1 MDYKKKIKDVI
12 DRFYIECV
20 DEFKEAEIQIA
31 NDSKFR
37 SMFRKKDYD
46 GNIKTLRE
54 IKKRTHSVRF
64 PTGDIQKG
72 DTAAKELIKQT
83 ENCIRQLGKL
93 CDAYV
98 QLQTTLKRKS
108 EGYKVSLA
116 EYNEVYR
123 RSQEQHVAAN
133 RELKE
138 LDILYTDYFD
148 DEDYEVYEFLD

>member
-37 SMFRKKDYD
+37 SMF
-46 GNIKTLRE
+46 
-54 IKKRTHSVRF
+54 
-64 PTGDIQKG
+64 GDIQKG

-123 RSQEQHVAAN
+123 RSQEQHLAAN